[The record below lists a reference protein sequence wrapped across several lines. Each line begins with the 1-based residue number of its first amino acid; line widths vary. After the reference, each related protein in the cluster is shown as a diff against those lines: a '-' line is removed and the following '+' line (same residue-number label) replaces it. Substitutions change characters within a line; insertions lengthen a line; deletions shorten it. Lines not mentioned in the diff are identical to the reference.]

1 VWVKGIF
8 IESRYVL
15 FSLVRYVRTSIISH
29 FPNFLPFFCND
40 KFEST
45 TMRSLQSIVLLLL
58 CCQATTGL
66 VTPNR
71 QLAKS
76 PSVAPKTRLGNDATV
91 AAAELP
97 RSGEGTATIPNEVF
111 NLIKSIVGAGV
122 LSLPAGK

>member
-1 VWVKGIF
+1 L
-8 IESRYVL
+8 SL
-15 FSLVRYVRTSIISH
+15 FSFSSFSLFSFSS
-29 FPNFLPFFCND
+29 FSSLD
-40 KFEST
+40 KFESA
-45 TMRSLQSIVLLLL
+45 TMRSLQSIVLLSL

-76 PSVAPKTRLGNDATV
+76 PAVAPKTRLGNDAAV
-91 AAAELP
+91 AAGELP
-97 RSGEGTATIPNEVF
+97 RGGEGTGTGTATIPNEVF